1 MQRLNTLRSVGAVCG
16 STVYPATGP
25 LVWNTLLLQASG
37 GHSSDMARNNYFSH
51 TSLDGRIMEQ
61 RVQAAGYAY
70 TALGENIAA
79 GQTTAQSV
87 IATWTNSPGH
97 CRNLMNPVYRDVAVA
112 CVRSDAS
119 NYGYYWTMNLGRPA
133 G

>member
-25 LVWNTLLLQASG
+25 LVWNTSLLQAASE
-37 GHSSDMARNNYFSH
+37 HSSDMARNNYFSH
-51 TSLDGRIMEQ
+51 TSLDGRTMEQ

-79 GQTTAQSV
+79 GQASAQGV

-97 CRNLMNPVYRDVAVA
+97 CRNLMNPVYRDVAAA
-112 CVRSDAS
+112 CVRSETS

>member
-51 TSLDGRIMEQ
+51 TSLDGRTMEQ
-61 RVQAAGYAY
+61 RVHAAGYTY

-79 GQTTAQSV
+79 GQTSAEGV

-112 CVRSDAS
+112 CVRSDTS
-119 NYGYYWTMNLGRPA
+119 NYGYFTGP
-133 G
+133 